1 MTLNTWLSN
10 LQYAQKTSIQRS
22 QVRAGKV
29 VAEMGRVCVCVG
41 GVRVLAHV
49 AGRNT
54 ELGTG
59 SASSQTPSFFHIQ
72 CFSSHGDVDSNCI
85 CVPVVPIPHPVTA
98 WDGSK

>member
-1 MTLNTWLSN
+1 MHRRLAYREARSELGKGWL
-10 LQYAQKTSIQRS
+10 RW
-22 QVRAGKV
+22 AGYG
-29 VAEMGRVCVCVG
+29 AGG

-59 SASSQTPSFFHIQ
+59 SASSQTPSFLHIQ
-72 CFSSHGDVDSNCI
+72 CFSSHGDVESNCI
-85 CVPVVPIPHPVTA
+85 CVPLVPIPHPVTA